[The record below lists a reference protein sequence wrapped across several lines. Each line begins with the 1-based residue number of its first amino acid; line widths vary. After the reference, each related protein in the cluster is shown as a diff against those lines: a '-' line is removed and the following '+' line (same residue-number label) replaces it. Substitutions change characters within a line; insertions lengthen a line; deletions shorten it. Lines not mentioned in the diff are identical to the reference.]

1 MNTPEFPAQPVRPA
15 GRITQLD
22 LARGIAVVLMVLGH
36 SVDAVLAPAPRLTE
50 AFRYYDV
57 LRGLTAPLFLLLA
70 GFAFTVSTVKHW
82 DQHTRFGRPTVRR
95 FVRAALLLGIGYAL
109 HLPFLSFGKLLLTAT
124 PDDYAR
130 FLQADVLHCVALS
143 LAALQ
148 LSVLVAR
155 TTARHLRLILALG
168 VVIAAVAPLVWA
180 MDFNALL
187 PRAVIPYLNQQYRTM
202 FPLVPFAAYMFLGAA
217 LGHSFLLARD
227 AGTERLWYR
236 RMMLAAGL
244 LVGAG
249 LAGSLLPWTVYP
261 GHDYWKT
268 NPGMLA
274 IRAGSVLA
282 LVIAFLRLRRFPPRL
297 AGVMVRL
304 GQASLFV
311 YVAHLIL
318 VYGSVVNP
326 GLARVLG
333 QDLSAPSAIAVA
345 FGVLL
350 AMTALTSAFGSLRR
364 SYGVH
369 LRIAQA
375 SAATLLMYL
384 FLTRPY

>member
-1 MNTPEFPAQPVRPA
+1 MNTPVCTAHMVHPP

-22 LARGIAVVLMVLGH
+22 IARGIAVVLMVLGH
-36 SVDAVLAPAPRLTE
+36 SIDAVLAPAPRLTE
-50 AFRYYDV
+50 VFGYYDV

-95 FVRAALLLGIGYAL
+95 FVRAALLLGVGYAL

-124 PDDYAR
+124 PQDYAR

-148 LSVLVAR
+148 LSVLIAR
-155 TTARHLRLILALG
+155 TPARHLHLSLALS
-168 VVIAAVAPLVWA
+168 VAIAAAAPLVWA
-180 MDFNALL
+180 IDLDGLF
-187 PRAVIPYLNQQYRTM
+187 PRAVIPYLNQQYQTM
-202 FPLVPFAAYMFLGAA
+202 FPLVPFTAYMVLGAA
-217 LGHSFLLARD
+217 LGHTYLQARD
-227 AGTERLWYR
+227 AGSEHLWYR

-249 LAGSLLPWTVYP
+249 IAGSLLPLTVYP

-268 NPGMLA
+268 NPGILA
-274 IRAGSVLA
+274 IRAGSVMA
-282 LVIAFLRLRRFPPRL
+282 VVIALLRFRHFPPRL
-297 AGVMVRL
+297 AGVMMRL

-333 QDLSAPSAIAVA
+333 QDLSVPSAIAVA

-350 AMTALTSAFGSLRR
+350 AMMALSSAFGSLRS

-375 SAATLLMYL
+375 SAATLLIYL
-384 FLTRPY
+384 FFARPY